1 MPENHMSPR
10 KLIAVV
16 EDETSL
22 RDNYLDTLTR
32 EGYSTVGYAYR
43 TEAEEAFKNQLPDL
57 VIIDIG
63 LGNEP
68 RGGIDLCRNL
78 RVMFPALPIIF
89 LTAKDSKF
97 DEARGY
103 DSGANDYLVKPIS
116 ADHLLVRVYSLLR
129 MVDALQNNTEKAE
142 FIEVGF
148 LRLDLDRM
156 IASWK
161 GNIISFTVT
170 EFWVVHALAK
180 RPGWVKKKI
189 QLLKDSRQ
197 TEHISEDS
205 VTSQVKR
212 IRKKFLEI
220 DPNFKSINTVY
231 GTGYRWLSD
240 ESTPKS

>member
-1 MPENHMSPR
+1 MSSR

-16 EDETSL
+16 EDEALL
-22 RDNYLDTLTR
+22 RENYRDTLMR
-32 EGYSTVGYAYR
+32 EGYLSVGYANR
-43 TEAEEAFKNQLPDL
+43 MEAEEAFKNQLPDL

-68 RGGIDLCRNL
+68 RGGVDLCRNL
-78 RVMFPALPIIF
+78 RVSFPALPIIF
-89 LTAKDSKF
+89 LTAKDSEF
-97 DEARGY
+97 DKLRGY
-103 DSGANDYLVKPIS
+103 DSGADDYLVKPIS
-116 ADHLLVRVYSLLR
+116 NDHLLVRVNSLLR
-129 MVDALQNNTEKAE
+129 RVDALRTTEEKVE
-142 FIEVGF
+142 LVEVGF

-161 GNIISFTVT
+161 GSIISFTVT
-170 EFWVVHALAK
+170 EFWIVHALVK
-180 RPGWVKKKI
+180 RPGWVKKRV

-220 DPNFKSINTVY
+220 DPKFKAINAVY

-240 ESTPKS
+240 DSTPED

>member
-1 MPENHMSPR
+1 MSPR

-16 EDETSL
+16 EDEALL
-22 RDNYLDTLTR
+22 RENYLDTLMR
-32 EGYSTVGYAYR
+32 EGYLSVGYANR
-43 TEAEEAFKNQLPDL
+43 MEAEEAFKNQLPDL

-78 RVMFPALPIIF
+78 RVSFPALPIIF
-89 LTAKDSKF
+89 LTAKDSEF
-97 DEARGY
+97 DKLRGY
-103 DSGANDYLVKPIS
+103 DSGADDYLVKPIS
-116 ADHLLVRVYSLLR
+116 NDHLLVRVNSLLR
-129 MVDALQNNTEKAE
+129 RVDALRTTEEKVE
-142 FIEVGF
+142 LVEVGF

-170 EFWVVHALAK
+170 EFWIVHALVK
-180 RPGWVKKKI
+180 RPGWVKKRV

-212 IRKKFLEI
+212 IRKKFLEV
-220 DPNFKSINTVY
+220 DPKFKAIHAVY

-240 ESTPKS
+240 ESTPKN